1 MRGIPK
7 SIQGWMSVFVIV
19 VVVLFV
25 VARVPQVR
33 TLIGI

>member
-19 VVVLFV
+19 IVVLFV
-25 VARVPQVR
+25 VARVPQIRGV
-33 TLIGI
+33 IGI